1 MDIQQ
6 LKKNVNRGKII
17 FITGIFM
24 LFEKIKYSVHVGI
37 IMMIIG
43 FFMIRIFQNKINF
56 EKNKIIIIEYIKDNI
71 IKCINEQVVEKPKN
85 IKNIKEINIIG
96 TFKKM
101 YQLNNTIIN
110 IINTSNI
117 DNIIIN
123 NNNIIYDDV
132 SLFLDIYLFVKK
144 FELIQNINSKFVENK
159 LIFDY
164 YKYYYNIISHIS
176 NIENDKLISIAIS
189 HLVEDYYNN
198 QKQLHKLINNLLIYN
213 NKEEWFIDN
222 NIIKSILNVFN
233 NIISQNLD
241 DKANKFD
248 SMSKN

>member
-1 MDIQQ
+1 M
-6 LKKNVNRGKII
+6 
-17 FITGIFM
+17 
-24 LFEKIKYSVHVGI
+24 
-37 IMMIIG
+37 
-43 FFMIRIFQNKINF
+43 
-56 EKNKIIIIEYIKDNI
+56 
-71 IKCINEQVVEKPKN
+71 
-85 IKNIKEINIIG
+85 
-96 TFKKM
+96 
-101 YQLNNTIIN
+101 
-110 IINTSNI
+110 
-117 DNIIIN
+117 
-123 NNNIIYDDV
+123 
-132 SLFLDIYLFVKK
+132 
-144 FELIQNINSKFVENK
+144 IQNINSKFVENK

-176 NIENDKLISIAIS
+176 NIENDKLRSSAIS